1 MVLGVVSKSRS
12 SSTKGGCGS
21 FNISSAASIAR
32 SQYNLGSISG
42 TSSSRHIHRF
52 SSSVSRATGHATT
65 KNVLLNPTGILRQQ
79 RLEETDYLTRTE
91 AMSSTQLEQLHAAT
105 VIHDDYNSYVSQ
117 PIPCNQHQWYSF
129 RKFSNWFQP
138 WRWRIFWASGNGWGC
153 PQSSCMVNFASII
166 KLLNQK

>member
-105 VIHDDYNSYVSQ
+105 VIHDDYNTITSCSLSPAINIDDILLGNSQ
-117 PIPCNQHQWYSF
+117 IDLSHEGGE
-129 RKFSNWFQP
+129 FSE
-138 WRWRIFWASGNGWGC
+138 
-153 PQSSCMVNFASII
+153 
-166 KLLNQK
+166 LLAMDEDVLGPPAW